1 MIPKKPDSL
10 FKDVAEELEISEDLV
25 DKFVSF
31 YYKDVRKHLTELNHT
46 RINLDGLGHMVIKT
60 KTVGIMIEKY
70 NRMIAKADTFNFS
83 GYFNKKRLESR
94 IEALNIMQAK
104 INDFNKEKEEF
115 RKKIKDGTKEN
126 LEK

>member
-1 MIPKKPDSL
+1 MIPKKPDTL
-10 FKDVAEELEISEDLV
+10 FKKVADELDLSDDLV

-31 YYKDVRKHLTELNHT
+31 YYKDVRKQLTELNHT
-46 RINLDGLGHMVIKT
+46 RINLDGLGNMIIKT
-60 KTVGIMIEKY
+60 RTVKTMTEKY

-94 IEALNIMQAK
+94 IEVLNSMQIK
-104 INDFNKEKEEF
+104 IDEFTKQKNEFINNKKN
-115 RKKIKDGTKEN
+115 GTKKN

>member
-1 MIPKKPDSL
+1 MIPKKSDTL

-25 DKFVSF
+25 EKFVTF

-60 KTVGIMIEKY
+60 KTVGILIEKY
-70 NRMIAKADTFNFS
+70 NRMIAKANTFNFS

-94 IEALNIMQAK
+94 IETLNSMQLK
-104 INDFNKEKEEF
+104 IDEFNEKKKEF
-115 RKKIKDGTKEN
+115 KKKSGRWD
-126 LEK
+126 

>member
-1 MIPKKPDSL
+1 MIPKKSDTL

-25 DKFVSF
+25 EKFVTF

-60 KTVGIMIEKY
+60 KTVEILIEKY
-70 NRMIAKADTFNFS
+70 NRMIAKANTFNFS

-94 IEALNIMQAK
+94 IETLNSMQLK
-104 INDFNKEKEEF
+104 IDEFNEKKKEF
-115 RKKIKDGTKEN
+115 KKRVKDGNKKD
-126 LEK
+126 LE

>member
-1 MIPKKPDSL
+1 MIPKKSDSL

-31 YYKDVRKHLTELNHT
+31 YYKDVRKHLTELNYT

-60 KTVGIMIEKY
+60 KTVGTMIGKY
-70 NRMIAKADTFNFS
+70 NRMIAKADTYNFS

-94 IEALNIMQAK
+94 IEALNSMQIK
-104 INDFNKEKEEF
+104 IDEFNKEKKEF
-115 RKKIKDGTKEN
+115 RKNIENEIKKTME
-126 LEK
+126 E